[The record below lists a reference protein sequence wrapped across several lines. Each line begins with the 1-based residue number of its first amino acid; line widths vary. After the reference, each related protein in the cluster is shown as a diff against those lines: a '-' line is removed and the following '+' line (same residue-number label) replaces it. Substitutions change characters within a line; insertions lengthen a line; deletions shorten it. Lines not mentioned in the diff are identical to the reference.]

1 MNYLLVSIIA
11 FFGLIFGIITA
22 FIAKDELKQ
31 GKNYFIALQN
41 VIISLSAGVLAYF
54 YKIDLYFAAIL
65 TLLVFFLL
73 YLPKSIRKSY
83 IFYPLLA
90 IIFYISSGAASFF
103 IAESALIFLYGFPT
117 ASLLVKKKK
126 DILFFILNHMPFLII
141 ANLLPLI
148 SP

>member
-1 MNYLLVSIIA
+1 MMTYFLISIIT
-11 FFGLIFGIITA
+11 FFGLIFGIIITS
-22 FIAKDELKQ
+22 IAKDELRQ

-41 VIISLSAGVLAYF
+41 VIISLSAGILAYF
-54 YKIDLYFAAIL
+54 YKIDLYFVVIL

-90 IIFYISSGAASFF
+90 IILYISSGVASFF
-103 IAESALIFLYGFPT
+103 IAESTLIFLYGFPT

-126 DILFFILNHMPFLII
+126 DILFFILNHISFLII
-141 ANLLPLI
+141 GNFIYLVF
-148 SP
+148 